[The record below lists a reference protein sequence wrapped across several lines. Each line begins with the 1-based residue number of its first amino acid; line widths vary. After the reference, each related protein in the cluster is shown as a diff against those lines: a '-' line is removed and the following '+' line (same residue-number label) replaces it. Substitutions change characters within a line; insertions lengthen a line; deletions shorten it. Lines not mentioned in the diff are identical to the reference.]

1 MARKKPNL
9 QISLS
14 HWEVFLRVTWYPTQD
29 RPPKYLERKKETCT
43 HHLFLAKKNKYSF
56 TPELKK

>member
-29 RPPKYLERKKETCT
+29 RPPKYLEKKKKRNMYTSLISRKKINTPS
-43 HHLFLAKKNKYSF
+43 HLS
-56 TPELKK
+56 